1 MQVQVLPCAPK
12 FSTRPVEAGSA
23 RHLIMAANI
32 RKAVTEDAASWIQLV
47 KATLGED
54 HPNKQVYDPAWV
66 AAELASG
73 LPGNETWVA
82 EEGGKIQA
90 SISVLGAVTAN
101 ENPVCNLGR
110 NLFHPSSYADGAA
123 EALLGKV
130 TELAV
135 LRRQMCVT
143 RVLASDNPQQV
154 LIEKTGFVCVGFQP
168 LKHIT
173 KTREE
178 VLFYVK
184 RARSMASNRL
194 PLSESLP
201 QIGELAAAVLQHLVI
216 PGAPA
221 IRDGGTGY
229 PLQTDVVIS
238 PASEDDYKAA
248 REAAA
253 AQNPP
258 QEISSNFN
266 WGTGFMRVSAAM
278 ALRAVLSHR
287 EGKVVAGM
295 RYLYDEQDRCVRV
308 MEAFCTDN
316 LSLGAVLQHVTKAA
330 QAELS
335 AAYVEMDVL
344 TSSVKLLISAEQL
357 GFVPAAYLPGFH
369 KVHDGTMDLVKMVK
383 LNQTYSIEHD
393 KLTAHALT
401 IVNVIKHCLQDQ
413 SIGVAIINLLRD
425 LELFKGLGDG
435 ELRKV
440 ARLFTQK
447 LFRPGEKIFGKDDQG
462 HEAYVVMRGQID
474 ILLEE
479 NTAPIATLG
488 QGQVFGELSFLDG
501 GKRGA
506 LAIAKQASI
515 LLVMQRPQFFEMT
528 QREPNLGLAVMRNIA
543 LELTVRLRRTNAALS
558 AKK

>member
-1 MQVQVLPCAPK
+1 
-12 FSTRPVEAGSA
+12 
-23 RHLIMAANI
+23 MALNL
-32 RKAVTEDAASWIQLV
+32 RKAAAEDAAEWIALV
-47 KATLGED
+47 KAVLGDD
-54 HPNKQVYDPAWV
+54 HPNKQIYDSAW
-66 AAELASG
+66 AATELASG

-82 EEGGKIQA
+82 EDGGKILA

-110 NLFHPSSYADGAA
+110 NLFLPASYADGSA
-123 EALLGKV
+123 EALLQKI

-135 LRRQMCVT
+135 LRRQLCVT
-143 RVLASDNPQQV
+143 RVLASDGPQQV

-173 KTREE
+173 KNREE

-184 RARSMASNRL
+184 RARSMTSNRL

-201 QIGELAAAVLQHLVI
+201 QIGELASAALQHLSI
-216 PGAPA
+216 PGTPS

-229 PLQTDVVIS
+229 PLQTDVVIG

-258 QEISSNFN
+258 HEVSSNFN
-266 WGTGFMRVSAAM
+266 WGSGFMRVST
-278 ALRAVLSHR
+278 AVTIRSVLCRR
-287 EGKVVAGM
+287 EDKVVAGM

-316 LSLGAVLQHVTKAA
+316 LSLGAVMQHVAKSA

-344 TSSVKLLISAEQL
+344 TSAVKLLISAEQL
-357 GFVPAAYLPGFH
+357 GFVPVAYLPGFH

-383 LNQTYSIEHD
+383 LNQTYSVEHD
-393 KLTAHALT
+393 KLTAGALT

-425 LELFKGLGDG
+425 LDIFKGLGDG

-447 LFRPGEKIFGKDDQG
+447 LFRPGERIFGKDDAG
-462 HEAYVVMRGQID
+462 NEAYVVMRGQIEIVLD
-474 ILLEE
+474 E

-506 LAIAKQASI
+506 LAIARQASI
-515 LLVMQRPQFFEMT
+515 VLVMQRAQFFELT

-543 LELTVRLRRTNAALS
+543 LELTVRLRRTNAALAS

>member
-1 MQVQVLPCAPK
+1 
-12 FSTRPVEAGSA
+12 
-23 RHLIMAANI
+23 MAANI
-32 RKAVTEDAASWIQLV
+32 RKATAEDAPNWITLV
-47 KATLGED
+47 KAVLGDD
-54 HPNKQVYDPAWV
+54 HPNKQIYDAAW
-66 AAELASG
+66 AATELASG

-110 NLFHPSSYADGAA
+110 NLFHPTSYDDGSA
-123 EALLGKV
+123 EALLHKI

-201 QIGELAAAVLQHLVI
+201 QIGELAAAALQHLSI
-216 PGAPA
+216 PGTPA

-238 PASEDDYKAA
+238 PAKDDEYKAA
-248 REAAA
+248 REAVA

-258 QEISSNFN
+258 QELSSNFN
-266 WGTGFMRVSAAM
+266 WGTGFMRISSATT
-278 ALRAVLSHR
+278 LRAVLCR
-287 EGKVVAGM
+287 QENKVVAGM

-308 MEAFCTDN
+308 MDAFCTDN
-316 LSLGAVLQHVTKAA
+316 LSLGAVLQHVSKSS

-335 AAYVEMDVL
+335 AAYIEMDVL
-344 TSSVKLLISAEQL
+344 TSAVKLLISAEQL

-383 LNQTYSIEHD
+383 LNQTYTIEHD
-393 KLTAHALT
+393 KLTAHALV

-425 LELFKGLGDG
+425 LEIFKGLGDG

-447 LFRPGEKIFGKDDQG
+447 LFRPGEKVFGKDDAG
-462 HEAYVVMRGQID
+462 NDAYVVMRGQIE
-474 ILLEE
+474 IVLEE

-515 LLVMQRPQFFEMT
+515 LLVMQRPQFFELT

-558 AKK
+558 SVKR

>member
-1 MQVQVLPCAPK
+1 
-12 FSTRPVEAGSA
+12 
-23 RHLIMAANI
+23 MAANI
-32 RKAVTEDAASWIQLV
+32 RKATAEDAPGWITLV
-47 KATLGED
+47 KTALGDD
-54 HPNKQVYDPAWV
+54 HPNKQIYDPVWA

-73 LPGNETWVA
+73 LPGNETWVG
-82 EEGGKIQA
+82 ELDGKILA

-110 NLFHPSSYADGAA
+110 NLFDPSSYADGTA
-123 EALLGKV
+123 EALLMKV

-143 RVLASDNPQQV
+143 RVLASDNAQQV
-154 LIEKTGFVCVGFQP
+154 LVEKSGFVCVGFQP

-184 RARSMASNRL
+184 RARSMVSNRL

-201 QIGELAAAVLQHLVI
+201 QIGELAAAVLHNLVI
-216 PGAPA
+216 VGIPA
-221 IRDGGTGY
+221 VRDGGTGY

-238 PASEDDYKAA
+238 PANDENYKAA

-253 AQNPP
+253 PQNPP
-258 QEISSNFN
+258 VEISSNFN

-278 ALRAVLSHR
+278 TLRALLCRR
-287 EGKVVAGM
+287 EDKIVGGM

-308 MEAFCTDN
+308 MDAFCTDN
-316 LSLGAVLQHVTKAA
+316 LSLGALLQHVTKASH
-330 QAELS
+330 AEFS

-344 TSSVKLLISAEQL
+344 TSAVKLLISAEQL

-393 KLTAHALT
+393 KLPTHASG
-401 IVNVIKHCLQDQ
+401 IVKVIKHCLQDQ

-447 LFRPGEKIFGKDDQG
+447 LFRPGEKIFNKEDSG
-462 HEAYVVMRGQID
+462 HEAYVVMRGQIEIVLD
-474 ILLEE
+474 EK
-479 NTAPIATLG
+479 APPIATLG

-506 LAIAKQASI
+506 VAVARQASI
-515 LLVMQRPQFFEMT
+515 VLVMQRPQFFELT

-543 LELTVRLRRTNAALS
+543 LELTVRLRRTNAALAS
-558 AKK
+558 AKR

>member
-1 MQVQVLPCAPK
+1 
-12 FSTRPVEAGSA
+12 
-23 RHLIMAANI
+23 MAAII
-32 RKAVTEDAASWIQLV
+32 RKAVSEDAAAWIQLV
-47 KATLGED
+47 QAVLGDD
-54 HPNKQVYDPAWV
+54 HPNKQVYDPGWV

-82 EEGGKIQA
+82 ADAGKIQA

-110 NLFHPSSYADGAA
+110 NLFHPASYTDGAA
-123 EALLGKV
+123 EALLHKL

-135 LRRQMCVT
+135 VRRQLCVT
-143 RVLASDNPQQV
+143 RVLASDNHQQV
-154 LIEKTGFVCVGFQP
+154 LVEKLSFVCVGFQP
-168 LKHIT
+168 LKHIA

-184 RARSMASNRL
+184 RARSMAANRL
-194 PLSESLP
+194 PISESLP
-201 QIGELAAAVLQHLVI
+201 QIGELAATVLQHLAI
-216 PGAPA
+216 PGGPA

-229 PLQTDVVIS
+229 PLQTDVVMS
-238 PASEDDYKAA
+238 AVNEADYTDA

-253 AQNPP
+253 PQNPP

-266 WGTGFMRVSAAM
+266 WGSGFMRVAATVTP
-278 ALRAVLSHR
+278 RAVLCRR
-287 EGKVVAGM
+287 EERVVAGM
-295 RYLYDEQDRCVRV
+295 RYLYDEQDRCVRILH
-308 MEAFCTDN
+308 AFCTDN
-316 LSLGAVLQHVTKAA
+316 LSMGAVLQHVTKVA

-335 AAYVEMDVL
+335 AAYVELDML
-344 TSSVKLLISAEQL
+344 TSAVKLLISAEQL

-383 LNQTYSIEHD
+383 LNQTYSIEHET
-393 KLTAHALT
+393 LTSHALT

-425 LELFKGLGDG
+425 LEIFKGLGDG

-447 LFRPGEKIFGKDDQG
+447 LFRPGERVFGKDAAG
-462 HEAYVVMRGQID
+462 HEAYVVMRGQVD

-479 NTAPIATLG
+479 NTASIASLG

-515 LLVMQRPQFFEMT
+515 VLVMQRPQFFELI

-558 AKK
+558 TMKPTPANSQMRADIIEG